1 MWSQNCTLGSFPGT
15 CGPGMAQVQ
24 LKKVICLDMGGRE
37 RHEEK
42 GGGHVRR
49 EDIKEEEVDEK
60 EELDEKDEKKRW
72 EDQGIKA
79 WELRLSDGCEGLSSL
94 FPICAAQSQ
103 LQPERH
109 SISFDATT
117 TATIHPA
124 SHETLRLLKDTLKRA
139 FLKIRFHR
147 LLTVKK
153 KKGVKS
159 SGERF

>member
-1 MWSQNCTLGSFPGT
+1 MWSKNCTLGSFPGT

-49 EDIKEEEVDEK
+49 EDIKEEDVDEK
-60 EELDEKDEKKRW
+60 EELDEKEDVDEKDEKRRW

-103 LQPERH
+103 LQPERR

-124 SHETLRLLKDTLKRA
+124 SHETLRLLKDALKCA

-153 KKGVKS
+153 KRKA
-159 SGERF
+159 

>member
-24 LKKVICLDMGGRE
+24 LKKVICLDMGGRK

-42 GGGHVRR
+42 GGGHVGRG
-49 EDIKEEEVDEK
+49 DIKGGEVDKKEFVDEK

-109 SISFDATT
+109 SFDATT
-117 TATIHPA
+117 TATIHLA
-124 SHETLRLLKDTLKRA
+124 SHETQRLLKDTLKRA
-139 FLKIRFHR
+139 FCLLKNQISPLAHR
-147 LLTVKK
+147 QKK
-153 KKGVKS
+153 RKA
-159 SGERF
+159 

>member
-24 LKKVICLDMGGRE
+24 LKKVICLDMGGRK

-60 EELDEKDEKKRW
+60 EGLDEKDEKKRW

-109 SISFDATT
+109 SFDATT

-124 SHETLRLLKDTLKRA
+124 SHETQRLLKDTLKRA

>member
-1 MWSQNCTLGSFPGT
+1 
-15 CGPGMAQVQ
+15 MAQVQ
-24 LKKVICLDMGGRE
+24 LKKVICLDIGGRE

-49 EDIKEEEVDEK
+49 EDIKEEEVDEKEKVDEK

-109 SISFDATT
+109 SFDATT

-124 SHETLRLLKDTLKRA
+124 SHETQRLLKYFCLFKNQISPLAHRQKRKA
-139 FLKIRFHR
+139 
-147 LLTVKK
+147 
-153 KKGVKS
+153 
-159 SGERF
+159 

>member
-1 MWSQNCTLGSFPGT
+1 MDEKED
-15 CGPGMAQVQ
+15 VDE
-24 LKKVICLDMGGRE
+24 KEEVD
-37 RHEEK
+37 EK
-42 GGGHVRR
+42 G
-49 EDIKEEEVDEK
+49 ELDEK

-124 SHETLRLLKDTLKRA
+124 SHETQRLLKDTFA
-139 FLKIRFHR
+139 FLKIRFHH

-153 KKGVKS
+153 RKA
-159 SGERF
+159 

>member
-1 MWSQNCTLGSFPGT
+1 M
-15 CGPGMAQVQ
+15 
-24 LKKVICLDMGGRE
+24 D
-37 RHEEK
+37 EK
-42 GGGHVRR
+42 
-49 EDIKEEEVDEK
+49 EDVDEKEGVDGK

-124 SHETLRLLKDTLKRA
+124 SHETQRLLKDTLKRA
-139 FLKIRFHR
+139 FCLLKNQISPLAHR
-147 LLTVKK
+147 QKK
-153 KKGVKS
+153 RKA
-159 SGERF
+159 